1 VQEPSPY
8 LLQNQYSIPHDYR
21 PPHYQPPI
29 AHEDDFELWDY
40 WSVVRRNLRLIFAVV
55 LVAELLT
62 LIVVFAMTP
71 LYSGESTIQIER
83 QTPEALQTNLNQQ
96 EAETDPNDSFYKTQY
111 EVLKSKELAAQVI
124 KDLALDHNP
133 VFTEA
138 DKKPGLISRIASM
151 LASGP
156 NRKVDNRTD
165 IRGVKPE
172 LVDKYLNGLTI
183 RPELGTRLVRVN
195 FTSRDP
201 ALAAAVTNAH
211 VQAYIREGY
220 QLHAQTNATT
230 QHFLESELSD
240 LEKKMEKSEAAL
252 NDYRRERGI
261 VSMDRD
267 DKDQMVKERLDGLNK
282 ALVEAEETRISLQ
295 ADVGTIQDNDY
306 NSLPAVVNNA
316 LIQGLKVDASR
327 LEGQYASLSNQFT
340 PDYPP
345 VAQLHAQLMDVQRK
359 EHQEIASVVG
369 ALKVRY
375 DEALARENDIRNDLE
390 REKAHAMALED
401 ASLHDVVLERE
412 LETNRAL
419 YQSVLERIKVLGV
432 ASASQLTNVELIDQA
447 SVPLRPSSPKKELA
461 MVLAGFLG
469 LLIGLGAAF
478 IIEGADKG
486 LKTAEDVQ
494 RYLHLPNLATVL
506 RFSAPNEKGRL
517 PRELSSLRWSPAAQ
531 QLPANGNSGEGVLP
545 ARSLFGAA
553 SEAYR
558 AVRTGILLSRSE
570 KPPKTILFTS
580 ATAGE
585 GKSMTTLNTAIAF
598 ANMLDKVLLIDADLR
613 RPRCHELLDR
623 QGHPGLTEVLSGL
636 NELND
641 VIQPTNI
648 KGLFLLSAGLTPPN
662 PSELLGSK
670 KMRELL
676 TAAGASFEHVLID
689 SAPVLPVSDTVVLST
704 LVDGV
709 VLVAA
714 SQTVRQL
721 VRDACSRLA
730 YVGTKIIGV
739 VLNNVNPEHQRYYAP
754 YVYY

>member
-1 VQEPSPY
+1 M
-8 LLQNQYSIPHDYR
+8 PHQTVF
-21 PPHYQPPI
+21 PH
-29 AHEDDFELWDY
+29 EEDFELWDY
-40 WSVVRRNLRLIFAVV
+40 WSVIRRNVRMILGII
-55 LVAELLT
+55 VAAEILT
-62 LIVVFAMTP
+62 LIVCFVLTP
-71 LYSGESTIQIER
+71 KYTGESTIQIER
-83 QTPEALQTNLNQQ
+83 EQPEALETGANRQDL
-96 EAETDPNDSFYKTQY
+96 EADPNDSFYKTQY

-124 KDLALDHNP
+124 KDLSLDKNP
-133 VFTEA
+133 LFTESG
-138 DKKPGLISRIASM
+138 KKPNIFKRLMSLFFADD
-151 LASGP
+151 
-156 NRKVDNRTD
+156 KVDHRAD
-165 IRGVKPE
+165 IMGVKPE
-172 LVDKYLNGLTI
+172 LVDRYMDDLTI
-183 RPELGTRLVRVN
+183 RPQLETRLVTVS
-195 FTSRDP
+195 FTSPDP
-201 ALAAAVTNAH
+201 EIAAAVANAH
-211 VQAYIREGY
+211 VQAYIRQGY
-220 QLHAQTNATT
+220 QLHAETNATT
-230 QHFLESELSD
+230 QHFLEGELGE

-252 NDYRRERGI
+252 NEYRRERGI
-261 VSMDRD
+261 VSVTRD
-267 DKDQMVKERLDGLNK
+267 DKDEMVGDRLTALNK

-295 ADVGTIQDNDY
+295 ADVGTIQNNNYD
-306 NSLPAVVNNA
+306 SVPAVVNNA
-316 LIQGLKVDASR
+316 LIQSLKVEASR

-345 VAQLHAQLMDVQRK
+345 VAQLHAQLLEVQRK
-359 EHQEIASVVG
+359 ENQEVKRVVD
-369 ALKVRY
+369 ALKSRY
-375 DEALARENDIRNDLE
+375 DQALARENDIRDDLE

-432 ASASQLTNVELIDQA
+432 ASAAQLTNVELIDRA
-447 SVPLRPSSPKKELA
+447 SVPLRPSSPKKRLS
-461 MVLAGFLG
+461 MVLAGFLA
-469 LLIGLGAAF
+469 LLIGIGAAF
-478 IIEGADKG
+478 MIEGADKG
-486 LKTAEDVQ
+486 LKTAEEVQ

-506 RFSAPNEKGRL
+506 RFSGPSEKTRL
-517 PRELSSLRWSPAAQ
+517 PKELSSLRWSPAAQ
-531 QLPANGNSGEGVLP
+531 QLPANGNSPEGVLP

-623 QGHPGLTEVLSGL
+623 QGHPGLAEVLSGL

-670 KMRELL
+670 RMREILA
-676 TAAGASFEHVLID
+676 AAGASFEHVLID

-730 YVGTKIIGV
+730 YVGTKVIGV

>member
-1 VQEPSPY
+1 
-8 LLQNQYSIPHDYR
+8 L
-21 PPHYQPPI
+21 
-29 AHEDDFELWDY
+29 
-40 WSVVRRNLRLIFAVV
+40 
-55 LVAELLT
+55 
-62 LIVVFAMTP
+62 
-71 LYSGESTIQIER
+71 
-83 QTPEALQTNLNQQ
+83 EA
-96 EAETDPNDSFYKTQY
+96 DPNDSFYKTQY

-124 KDLALDHNP
+124 KDLSLDKNP
-133 VFTEA
+133 LFTESG
-138 DKKPGLISRIASM
+138 KKPNIFKRLMSLFFADD
-151 LASGP
+151 
-156 NRKVDNRTD
+156 KVDHRAD
-165 IRGVKPE
+165 IMGVKPE
-172 LVDKYLNGLTI
+172 LVDRYMDDLTI
-183 RPELGTRLVRVN
+183 RPQLETRLVTVS
-195 FTSRDP
+195 FTSPDP
-201 ALAAAVTNAH
+201 EIAAAVANAH
-211 VQAYIREGY
+211 VQAYIRQGY
-220 QLHAQTNATT
+220 QLHAETNATT
-230 QHFLESELSD
+230 QHFLEGELGE

-252 NDYRRERGI
+252 NEYRRERGI
-261 VSMDRD
+261 VSVTRD
-267 DKDQMVKERLDGLNK
+267 DKDEMVGDRLTALNK

-295 ADVGTIQDNDY
+295 ADVGTIQNNNYD
-306 NSLPAVVNNA
+306 SVPAVVNNA
-316 LIQGLKVDASR
+316 LIQSLKVEASR

-345 VAQLHAQLMDVQRK
+345 VAQLHAQLLEVQRK
-359 EHQEIASVVG
+359 ENQEVKRVVD
-369 ALKVRY
+369 ALKSRY
-375 DEALARENDIRNDLE
+375 DQALARENDIRDDLE

-432 ASASQLTNVELIDQA
+432 ASAAQLTNVELIDRA
-447 SVPLRPSSPKKELA
+447 SVPLRPSSPKKRLS
-461 MVLAGFLG
+461 MVLAGFLA
-469 LLIGLGAAF
+469 LLIGIGAAF
-478 IIEGADKG
+478 MIEGADKG
-486 LKTAEDVQ
+486 LKTAEEVQ

-506 RFSAPNEKGRL
+506 RFSGPSEKTRL
-517 PRELSSLRWSPAAQ
+517 PKELSSLRWSPAAQ
-531 QLPANGNSGEGVLP
+531 QLPANGNSPEGVLP

-623 QGHPGLTEVLSGL
+623 QGHPGLAEVLSGL

-670 KMRELL
+670 RMREILA
-676 TAAGASFEHVLID
+676 AAGASFEHVLID

-730 YVGTKIIGV
+730 YVGTKVIGV

>member
-1 VQEPSPY
+1 M
-8 LLQNQYSIPHDYR
+8 PHQSVF
-21 PPHYQPPI
+21 PH
-29 AHEDDFELWDY
+29 EEDFELWDY
-40 WSVVRRNLRLIFAVV
+40 WSVIRRNLRLILGV
-55 LVAELLT
+55 LVVAEVLT
-62 LIVVFAMTP
+62 LVVCFAMTP
-71 LYSGESTIQIER
+71 LYTGESIIQIER
-83 QTPEALQTNLNQQ
+83 EQPEALQTNVNRPDVQS
-96 EAETDPNDSFYKTQY
+96 DPNDSFYKTQY

-124 KDLALDHNP
+124 KDLSLDKNP
-133 VFTEA
+133 IFTEA
-138 DKKPGLISRIASM
+138 GKRPSLLKRIMWLFSSKDKI
-151 LASGP
+151 
-156 NRKVDNRTD
+156 DNRAD

-172 LVDKYLNGLTI
+172 LVDKYIDALTI
-183 RPELGTRLVRVN
+183 RPELETRLVAVE
-195 FTSRDP
+195 FTSPDP
-201 ALAAAVTNAH
+201 DIAASVANAH

-220 QLHAQTNATT
+220 QLHAQTNETT
-230 QHFLESELSD
+230 QHFLEGELGE

-252 NDYRRERGI
+252 NDYRRQRGI
-261 VSMDRD
+261 VSVTRD
-267 DKDQMVKERLDGLNK
+267 EKDQMVGDRLTALNK

-295 ADVGTIQDNDY
+295 ADVGTIQNNNFD
-306 NSLPAVVNNA
+306 SVPAVVNNA
-316 LIQGLKVDASR
+316 LIQSLKVEASR

-345 VAQLHAQLMDVQRK
+345 VAQLHAQLGEVQRK
-359 EHQEIASVVG
+359 ENQEIKRVVD
-369 ALKVRY
+369 ALRVRY
-375 DEALARENDIRNDLE
+375 DQALARENEIRDDLE

-432 ASASQLTNVELIDQA
+432 ASAAQLTNVELIDRA
-447 SVPLRPSSPKKELA
+447 SVPVKPSSPKKKLS
-461 MVLAGFLG
+461 MILAGFLA
-469 LLIGLGAAF
+469 LLVGIGAAF
-478 IIEGADKG
+478 MIEGADKG
-486 LKTAEDVQ
+486 LKTAEEVQ

-506 RFSAPNEKGRL
+506 RFSGPSDKPRL
-517 PRELSSLRWSPAAQ
+517 PKELSSLRWSPAAQ
-531 QLPANGNSGEGVLP
+531 QLPANGNSPEGVLP

-598 ANMLDKVLLIDADLR
+598 ANQLDKVLLIDADLR

-623 QGHPGLTEVLSGL
+623 QGHPGLAEVLSGL
-636 NELND
+636 NELD
-641 VIQPTNI
+641 EVIQPTNI

-670 KMRELL
+670 RMREILA
-676 TAAGASFEHVLID
+676 AAGASFEHVLID

-730 YVGTKIIGV
+730 YVGTKVIGV
-739 VLNNVNPEHQRYYAP
+739 VLNNVDPEHQRYYAP